1 MSGVRIPPG
10 VPTWGVHLVEM
21 CYNKFMNITKLL
33 KNIFK
38 TNMNTEFVPRVPD
51 KTITIDWAKREQL
64 MINRNRA
71 ETFGF

>member
-1 MSGVRIPPG
+1 
-10 VPTWGVHLVEM
+10 
-21 CYNKFMNITKLL
+21 MNITKLL